1 MLARIKT
8 PFTNFIIYFDMNDTA
23 SSFVAKHVVGIPK
36 SGIRE
41 FFAIAAT
48 MEDAI
53 SLGIGEPDF
62 VTPWHIREAAIFAL
76 EKGKTSYT
84 DNLGLRRLRNEI
96 SSYVE
101 KNFNASYDPSCE
113 ILVGVG
119 VSEVLD
125 CALRAIINPGDRIM
139 YHEPCFVSYAANI
152 RLCHGVPVAVHTR
165 AENGFEFD
173 IEDVKRAW
181 QPGCKAIIINFPTNP
196 TGGIAEAGQL
206 KKLAEF
212 AKEKDML
219 VISDEIYSELTYE
232 GTHVSIASFPG
243 MKDRTIF
250 LHGFSKAFAMTGFRI
265 GFACSPKP
273 LIEAMMKTHQYAI
286 MCAPIISQEAAVE
299 ALVNGKPDME
309 KMRDQYMRRRDFIV
323 GRFNEMGLEC
333 RLPKGTFYAFPCVK
347 KYGLSSM
354 EFAKAVLDKAKVAVV
369 PGSAFGESGEGFV
382 RASFSTSYQNL
393 VEAADRMESV
403 LSKLKR

>member
-125 CALRAIINPGDRIM
+125 CALRAIINPGDKIM

-243 MKDRTIF
+243 MKAAISLSEDLMRWDWNA
-250 LHGFSKAFAMTGFRI
+250 GFQKAHFTHFPASRNTGFR
-265 GFACSPKP
+265 
-273 LIEAMMKTHQYAI
+273 QWN
-286 MCAPIISQEAAVE
+286 SQ
-299 ALVNGKPDME
+299 
-309 KMRDQYMRRRDFIV
+309 RRSWTRRR
-323 GRFNEMGLEC
+323 
-333 RLPKGTFYAFPCVK
+333 
-347 KYGLSSM
+347 
-354 EFAKAVLDKAKVAVV
+354 
-369 PGSAFGESGEGFV
+369 
-382 RASFSTSYQNL
+382 
-393 VEAADRMESV
+393 
-403 LSKLKR
+403 